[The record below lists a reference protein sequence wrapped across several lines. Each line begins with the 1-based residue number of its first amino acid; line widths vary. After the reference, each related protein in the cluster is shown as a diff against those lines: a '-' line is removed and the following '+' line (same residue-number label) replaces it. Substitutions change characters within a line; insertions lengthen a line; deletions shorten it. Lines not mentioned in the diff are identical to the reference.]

1 MCITVSSGSCDGR
14 GYRSTGVYDNGWFD
28 GACGTG
34 HPFYLLCQS
43 CRECYLREN
52 QSARS
57 THSDAQD
64 SLATPTVSGGQGG
77 SLSERLTTGPLA
89 GGLGAPDLL
98 GAAEMKPDSKH
109 KHHCICLLSLH
120 TQKSRCINYNDW
132 CLFIKPSLGH
142 SKTFNSGYLGR
153 DCFIEIFKTVYSDM
167 FHRLF

>member
-1 MCITVSSGSCDGR
+1 MCIINLSSGSCDGR
-14 GYRSTGVYDNGWFD
+14 GYRSTGVYDSGWFD

-64 SLATPTVSGGQGG
+64 SLATPTMSGGQSG
-77 SLSERLTTGPLA
+77 LSERLMAGPLS

-98 GAAEMKPDSKH
+98 GAAEMKPDSKIDYCMVLVF
-109 KHHCICLLSLH
+109 KFIDLLEKKVQKVLVYVMISMCLSHLL
-120 TQKSRCINYNDW
+120 TMARP
-132 CLFIKPSLGH
+132 LTLAFFFP
-142 SKTFNSGYLGR
+142 
-153 DCFIEIFKTVYSDM
+153 EIGLVRGCMDE
-167 FHRLF
+167 